1 VTPEYRQQPVEKLGR
16 GLQILLAV
24 AGVLA
29 AINDIWLWSQL
40 RAGTFVL
47 HMPPQGSV
55 GETPYLTGS
64 RLSSIGIVVQPV
76 SLATIVVWLIWQ
88 HHATSNLWA
97 RGYRDLRIRPGWAV
111 GWWFIPF
118 ANFVMPCVAMV
129 ELDRRS
135 TTDGSPR
142 STSPLVGSWWAV
154 YIGGSLVVSIGLLI
168 ASGSALADLV
178 RAMDREQTVFD
189 LTSPAHA
196 AAPWLL
202 ALGIVTA
209 IAAGLAIAVV
219 RRITDAQTAMVAAPS
234 AVSAAAVPMRP
245 DLGI

>member
-1 VTPEYRQQPVEKLGR
+1 MTPEYRQQPIEKLGR

-24 AGVLA
+24 AGVLT

-47 HMPPQGSV
+47 HIPQRGSV

-64 RLSSIGIVVQPV
+64 RLSSIGIIVQPL

-97 RGYRDLRIRPGWAV
+97 RGYQDLRVRPGWAV

-118 ANFVMPCVAMV
+118 ANLVVPCVAMV

-142 STSPLVGSWWAV
+142 ATSPLVGSWWAV
-154 YIGGSLVVSIGLLI
+154 YVGGSLVVSVGLVI
-168 ASGSALADLV
+168 AVFSSFADLV
-178 RAMDREQTVFD
+178 RAADQDQTVFD
-189 LTSPAHA
+189 LTASAHA

-219 RRITDAQTAMVAAPS
+219 RRITDAQTAMVAATS
-234 AVSAAAVPMRP
+234 AMSTAIPMRP
-245 DLGI
+245 DLGV

>member
-24 AGVLA
+24 AGALA

-97 RGYRDLRIRPGWAV
+97 RGYRDVRIRPGWAV

-142 STSPLVGSWWAV
+142 STSPLVGAWWAV
-154 YIGGSLVVSIGLLI
+154 YVGGSLVVSTGLVI
-168 ASGSALADLV
+168 AVFSTFADLV
-178 RAMDREQTVFD
+178 RAADRDQTVFD
-189 LTSPAHA
+189 LTASAHT
-196 AAPWLL
+196 AAPWIL

-234 AVSAAAVPMRP
+234 AMSTAVPMRP

>member
-1 VTPEYRQQPVEKLGR
+1 MTPEYRQLPIEKLGR
-16 GLQILLAV
+16 GLQILLAA
-24 AGVLA
+24 AGALA

-47 HMPPQGSV
+47 HMPQQGSV
-55 GETPYLTGS
+55 GGSPYLTGS
-64 RLSSIGIVVQPV
+64 RLSSIGIIVQPV

-88 HHATSNLWA
+88 HHATANLWA

-118 ANFVMPCVAMV
+118 ANLAMPCVAMV

-154 YIGGSLVVSIGLLI
+154 YVGGSVVVSIGLVI
-168 ASGSALADLV
+168 AVFSAFPDLV
-178 RAMDREQTVFD
+178 QAADRDQTVFD
-189 LTSPAHA
+189 LTASAHS
-196 AAPWLL
+196 AAPWIL

-234 AVSAAAVPMRP
+234 AMSTAVPMRP
-245 DLGI
+245 DLGV